1 MLKKSGPS
9 KIFSTQIKENVI
21 LLEINS
27 KFFKRL
33 RQKSALQTFAW
44 NTAR

>member
-9 KIFSTQIKENVI
+9 KIFSTQIKEKFI

-27 KFFKRL
+27 KIF
-33 RQKSALQTFAW
+33 
-44 NTAR
+44 